1 MSARSTCRHEADT
14 DAPCA
19 GFTLVE
25 MLVTLTIL
33 VLVMG
38 SLTVSMARRDVVPT
52 PHDKAREIQALL
64 YLARSEAISTGE
76 DRTVVINVDGRRLD
90 YQARKPVIL
99 ADGQKLRVVAGRE
112 LITGNNEVSLV
123 FLADGGSSGADIEVS
138 DGRGR
143 SAMLRINWLTGLPAL
158 LGADK
163 R

>member
-64 YLARSEAISTGE
+64 YLARSGANLSPAITKCRWCFWPTVDRPAPISRCRTG
-76 DRTVVINVDGRRLD
+76 
-90 YQARKPVIL
+90 
-99 ADGQKLRVVAGRE
+99 AGAVRC
-112 LITGNNEVSLV
+112 
-123 FLADGGSSGADIEVS
+123 
-138 DGRGR
+138 
-143 SAMLRINWLTGLPAL
+143 
-158 LGADK
+158 
-163 R
+163 